1 MSCEDENRKS
11 KDKFWIIAMVLLT
24 LVICSLIY
32 VIVTMSLNLKKEA
45 VGMSIDMK
53 KEMLEIRQIQSEQ
66 FSKHIETNQF
76 LLSTIDWSTRR
87 TKMILFIRDQIVNEW
102 RRIGEKIVLEEAYLI
117 AETIV
122 KECDNFLNINPF
134 IVLATQNIE
143 SSFRKRAVSPMGARG
158 INQIMPSTGRLLA
171 AHFGVEYSDSLLFN
185 IQTSTKFAVKLL
197 DILYAQYNDWDYVL
211 ADYNGGPWQAYY
223 YRKDKQLLAKET
235 ADYVPKILNKKTC
248 YDSLFAKYKISDQID
263 KVNLANNK
271 NQIDRLAYN
280 K

>member
-87 TKMILFIRDQIVNEW
+87 TKMILFIRD
-102 RRIGEKIVLEEAYLI
+102 
-117 AETIV
+117 
-122 KECDNFLNINPF
+122 
-134 IVLATQNIE
+134 ATLL
-143 SSFRKRAVSPMGARG
+143 SWV
-158 INQIMPSTGRLLA
+158 MP
-171 AHFGVEYSDSLLFN
+171 E
-185 IQTSTKFAVKLL
+185 
-197 DILYAQYNDWDYVL
+197 
-211 ADYNGGPWQAYY
+211 
-223 YRKDKQLLAKET
+223 
-235 ADYVPKILNKKTC
+235 
-248 YDSLFAKYKISDQID
+248 
-263 KVNLANNK
+263 
-271 NQIDRLAYN
+271 
-280 K
+280 